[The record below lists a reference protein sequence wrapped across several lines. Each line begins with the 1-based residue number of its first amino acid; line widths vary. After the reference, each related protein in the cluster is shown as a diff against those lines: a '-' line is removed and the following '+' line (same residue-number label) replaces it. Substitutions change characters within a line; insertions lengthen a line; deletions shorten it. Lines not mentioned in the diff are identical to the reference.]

1 MIYNSIL
8 KSFEY
13 PRQWVVEHQIPV
25 PKSHPP
31 ESEDSLRN
39 IAKTAFLSKVFESFL
54 ADWLLPLV
62 EPYLDP
68 CQFGLKGGSITHYL
82 LRLLKFIHEHLDL
95 KSPHAVVV
103 ATIDLSKAF
112 NRVSHQ
118 MVLEDLYDMHVPAWL
133 LLIIASY
140 LTNRTMILTY
150 NGATAK
156 PRSLPG
162 SSPQGA
168 FMGIFLFI
176 VKYNGASLRPHIPR
190 LTFQSNQCNQTLKK
204 CKNVSCKK
212 HPRDTHTLYLDD
224 LSEAEAIELKKQL
237 IEDPLKRSY
246 PLNYHERTGHV
257 LASGSSV
264 LQTNMRK
271 IENFT
276 KSNMMRINESK
287 SKVMIF
293 NKSKKYDFQPEFSFS
308 EGGYLEC

>member
-1 MIYNSIL
+1 
-8 KSFEY
+8 
-13 PRQWVVEHQIPV
+13 
-25 PKSHPP
+25 
-31 ESEDSLRN
+31 
-39 IAKTAFLSKVFESFL
+39 
-54 ADWLLPLV
+54 
-62 EPYLDP
+62 
-68 CQFGLKGGSITHYL
+68 
-82 LRLLKFIHEHLDL
+82 
-95 KSPHAVVV
+95 
-103 ATIDLSKAF
+103 
-112 NRVSHQ
+112 
-118 MVLEDLYDMHVPAWL
+118 MHVPAWL

-162 SSPQGA
+162 SLPQGA

-224 LSEAEAIELKKQL
+224 LSEAEAIDLKNQL
-237 IEDPLKRSY
+237 IKDPITRPYPLK
-246 PLNYHERTGHV
+246 YHERTGHV
-257 LASGSSV
+257 LSGASV
-264 LQTNMRK
+264 LQSNMTK

-276 KSNMMRINESK
+276 KSNLMKINESK

-293 NKSKKYDFQPEFSFS
+293 NKSKNYDFQPEYSFS
-308 EGGYLEC
+308 EGGYLECLEQTKLF